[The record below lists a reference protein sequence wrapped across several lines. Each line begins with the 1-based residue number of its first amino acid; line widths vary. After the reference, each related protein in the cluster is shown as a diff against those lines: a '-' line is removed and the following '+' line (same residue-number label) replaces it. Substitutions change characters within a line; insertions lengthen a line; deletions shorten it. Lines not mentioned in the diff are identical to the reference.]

1 MSDGGPRRDLAP
13 DMPESSIGALPQVA
27 VGSAMRSTTAET
39 VRRADAPNTVPR
51 SVFAVERACDVVAAI
66 CTDIGRP
73 KGVKDISEAL
83 GLSMGSV
90 HRVLVALVRKDLV
103 RQDAETQKYLVGT
116 WLLEV
121 ALTYLR
127 QLDLPH
133 VALPYMNRLREV
145 TKETVTLSIRDG
157 MTRIYLTQVESP
169 QEIRQTVETGRR
181 LPLHLGGS
189 GKAILGFLPDD
200 ERDAYLALAELAPT
214 IDGPINIAALRRD
227 LQAVRR
233 RGFASSRS
241 ERLPGAASVAAPI
254 RDYNGVV
261 IGCLSV
267 SGPVGRFNENCVETY
282 GRLVAAV
289 ADEVSRG
296 LGMSSLE
303 RPLRS
308 TLQKAV

>member
-1 MSDGGPRRDLAP
+1 
-13 DMPESSIGALPQVA
+13 
-27 VGSAMRSTTAET
+27 MRKTTAET
-39 VRRADAPNTVPR
+39 VRRADAPNTARR
-51 SVFAVERACDVVAAI
+51 SVFAIERACDVVAAI
-66 CTDIGRP
+66 CADIARP

-90 HRVLVALVRKDLV
+90 HRVLVALVHKGLV
-103 RQDAETQKYLVGT
+103 RQDADTHKYLVGT

-127 QLDLPH
+127 QLDLPQ

-157 MTRIYLTQVESP
+157 MTRIYLAQVESP

-181 LPLHLGGS
+181 VPLHLGGS
-189 GKAILGFLPDD
+189 GKAILAFLSDD
-200 ERDAYLALAELAPT
+200 ERDAYLALAELAPPV
-214 IDGPINIAALRRD
+214 DGPINLAALRRD

-233 RGFASSRS
+233 RGFASSRA

-254 RDYNGVV
+254 RDYNGAV
-261 IGCLSV
+261 IGCLSI
-267 SGPVGRFNENCVETY
+267 SGPVGRFSDNCVQSY
-282 GRLVAAV
+282 GRLVAAT

-296 LGMSSLE
+296 LGMPSLE
-303 RPLRS
+303 PRVKS
-308 TLQKAV
+308 SLQKAA

>member
-1 MSDGGPRRDLAP
+1 MK
-13 DMPESSIGALPQVA
+13 
-27 VGSAMRSTTAET
+27 STKTET
-39 VRRADAPNTVPR
+39 VRRADDPNTVPR
-51 SVFAVERACDVVAAI
+51 SVFAIERACDVVTAI

-73 KGVKDISEAL
+73 KGVKDISETL
-83 GLSMGSV
+83 GLSMSSV

-103 RQDAETQKYLVGT
+103 RQDAQTQKYIVGT

-127 QLDLPH
+127 QLDLPQ

-157 MTRIYLTQVESP
+157 MSRIYLKQVESP
-169 QEIRQTVETGRR
+169 QEIRQTVEIGRR
-181 LPLHLGGS
+181 MPLHLGGS
-189 GKAILGFLPDD
+189 GKAILAFLPDD

-214 IDGPINIAALRRD
+214 IDGPIKIAALQRD

-254 RDYNGVV
+254 RDYNGAV
-261 IGCLSV
+261 IGCLSI
-267 SGPVGRFNENCVETY
+267 SGPVGRFSEKCVESY
-282 GRLVAAV
+282 GPLVAAS

-296 LGMSSLE
+296 LGLSSLE
-303 RPLRS
+303 HPLRS